1 MAQDNTYNV
10 NRNVANFGDYCN
22 NFEKEKEEL
31 KKVKRSI
38 NPNTPD
44 TQKYPKNSRY
54 KYNRITRKMDDL
66 TPDIIDDQLK
76 SMEDVKESRINE
88 SSIDYDV
95 LHKIK
100 QLPAYNK
107 LKEEFRN
114 SIDTFVDELQSSAD
128 EIGYDEG
135 DTDHD
140 MAFNAAIQEILDEL
154 IGW

>member
-1 MAQDNTYNV
+1 MAKDNTYNV

-38 NPNTPD
+38 NPNTQD
-44 TQKYPKNSRY
+44 TQKYPKNSRF

-76 SMEDVKESRINE
+76 SMDVKESKINE

-100 QLPAYNK
+100 QLPAYNQ
-107 LKEEFRN
+107 LKEKFRN
-114 SIDTFVDELQSSAD
+114 AIGEFTDELQSSAD
-128 EIGYDEG
+128 KIGYDDG

-140 MAFNAAIQEILDEL
+140 MAYNAAIQEILDEL

>member
-38 NPNTPD
+38 NPNTLD

-66 TPDIIDDQLK
+66 TPDIIDYKLK
-76 SMEDVKESRINE
+76 SIEDVKESRINE

-95 LHKIK
+95 LH
-100 QLPAYNK
+100 LDK
-107 LKEEFRN
+107 L
-114 SIDTFVDELQSSAD
+114 
-128 EIGYDEG
+128 YDF
-135 DTDHD
+135 
-140 MAFNAAIQEILDEL
+140 ASWF
-154 IGW
+154 

>member
-1 MAQDNTYNV
+1 MAKDNTYNV

-22 NFEKEKEEL
+22 NFEKEKEDL

-38 NPNTPD
+38 NTNTSD
-44 TQKYPKNSRY
+44 TQKYPKNSRF
-54 KYNRITRKMDDL
+54 KYNRITRKMDDI

-76 SMEDVKESRINE
+76 SMDVKESKINE

-100 QLPAYNK
+100 QIPAYNQ
-107 LKEEFRN
+107 LKEKFRN
-114 SIDTFVDELQSSAD
+114 AIDEFNAELISSAD

-135 DTDHD
+135 DNDHD
-140 MAFNAAIQEILDEL
+140 MALNAAIQEILDEL
-154 IGW
+154 VGW

>member
-107 LKEEFRN
+107 LKEDFRKSISEFTSEVN
-114 SIDTFVDELQSSAD
+114 SSAD

-140 MAFNAAIQEILDEL
+140 MAFSAAIQEILDE
-154 IGW
+154 IVGW